1 LERIK
6 VVTDSCSDLPEDVSR
21 RLGIEVVSVVVTIGN
36 RTYQDTELSHDEFW
50 RLARSG
56 AHPTTSQPPMGV
68 FQRVF
73 HDLVERGYR
82 VICMTLTSHHSDTFN
97 AAWSAAQ
104 AFGERVTVLDSLSL
118 SLGQAWQA
126 MEAARL
132 SVQGTAVSAILERI
146 RSVRERTRI
155 LIQLDTLEYL
165 RRGGRA
171 SKLMPVIDR
180 LVRALNLKP
189 LLNLVDGELKLFGVA
204 RSYRKGIER
213 IKAEIAALGPL
224 ERLAVMHTRRP
235 SVAEKLADELA
246 QITNLAREAIFV
258 GETGPVISCHGG
270 EGVIAAAAVTA
281 R

>member
-1 LERIK
+1 LERVK
-6 VVTDSCSDLPEDVSR
+6 VVTDSCADLPENVAR
-21 RLGIEVVSVVVTIGN
+21 RLGIEIVPVVVTIGH
-36 RTYQDTELSHDEFW
+36 RSFKDTELSHDEFW
-50 RLARSG
+50 RLARGG
-56 AHPTTSQPPMGV
+56 AHPTTSQPPMGA

-82 VICMTLTSHHSDTFN
+82 VICTTVTSHHSGTFN
-97 AAWSAAQ
+97 AAWSAART
-104 AFGERVTVLDSLSL
+104 FGERVTVLDSLSL

-132 SVQGTAVSAILERI
+132 GVQGTTVSTILERV

-180 LVRALNLKP
+180 LVRTLNLKL
-189 LLNLVDGELKLFGVA
+189 LLNLVDGELKLLGVA
-204 RSYRKGIER
+204 RSYRRGIER
-213 IKAEIAALGPL
+213 IKAEIAGLGSL

-246 QITNLAREAIFV
+246 QLTNLAREAVWV